1 LIIDTVDLG
10 YTDALIC
17 RARWD
22 AWIRDNMSD
31 TVCSHARLDVDH
43 RNQLAEMDEAQQKI
57 VNETLTDDVLLNIE
71 EHNSTSN
78 HLSQRGTRFYA
89 GVLGA
94 SESFLLASVLVS
106 AMWAVDKRA
115 LLLFFV
121 VGCAGVPT
129 GLAIAACK
137 SVIAADECNAEEV
150 S

>member
-1 LIIDTVDLG
+1 MR
-10 YTDALIC
+10 DA
-17 RARWD
+17 D
-22 AWIRDNMSD
+22 DSD
-31 TVCSHARLDVDH
+31 E
-43 RNQLAEMDEAQQKI
+43 LAEMDEVQQKI
-57 VNETLTDDVLLNIE
+57 VNETLTDDVLLDIE

-94 SESFLLASVLVS
+94 SDTFLLASVLVS
-106 AMWAVDKRA
+106 VMWAVDNSA

-121 VGCAGVPT
+121 VGCAGVPM

-137 SVIAADECNAEEV
+137 SVIAADGCNAEKV